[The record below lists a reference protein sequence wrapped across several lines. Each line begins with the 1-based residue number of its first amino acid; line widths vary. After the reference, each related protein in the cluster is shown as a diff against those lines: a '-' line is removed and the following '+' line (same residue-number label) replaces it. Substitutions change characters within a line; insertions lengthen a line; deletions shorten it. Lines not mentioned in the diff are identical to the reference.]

1 LGGGARVSDPF
12 TLDYNK
18 IQSVE
23 VESPN
28 LSDNLF
34 WTERGPIEVH
44 KNPANIR
51 VNWNGRQ
58 VFAPE
63 LPPFP
68 ASRESIALGVNW
80 WNSSSSYA
88 FFTGLIQESPALKT
102 FSEIQPG
109 LLDWTFNSAD
119 TLADLRGIVAQFS
132 RTDGEK
138 ATLVWRRS
146 YPGGRLTL
154 GWMEGGVTVWSADR
168 DDSVKPMTA
177 LRLQITK
184 GIWTGTETSPG
195 WIELE
200 SGGQVLISQQ
210 TTFFARGQVQARA
223 LLSERWL
230 GSALV
235 PASESV
241 VKSKSKSQSNE
252 LPGRL
257 RLRFALPQNGYVGS
271 DPLLSVGTPGAAD
284 SIYLRG
290 LGQGLYVLGID
301 HWSVGS
307 NESTPF
313 NLDPSAVHSLLIELG
328 SLAAAAEFTP
338 DHVRLILNEKVV
350 LEVKVSLFPVK
361 PETISYGLNPHG
373 MSTSAAAFRG
383 SIISVRAH
391 EPLPSNLS
399 P

>member
-1 LGGGARVSDPF
+1 
-12 TLDYNK
+12 
-18 IQSVE
+18 
-23 VESPN
+23 
-28 LSDNLF
+28 
-34 WTERGPIEVH
+34 
-44 KNPANIR
+44 
-51 VNWNGRQ
+51 
-58 VFAPE
+58 
-63 LPPFP
+63 
-68 ASRESIALGVNW
+68 
-80 WNSSSSYA
+80 
-88 FFTGLIQESPALKT
+88 
-102 FSEIQPG
+102 
-109 LLDWTFNSAD
+109 
-119 TLADLRGIVAQFS
+119 
-132 RTDGEK
+132 
-138 ATLVWRRS
+138 
-146 YPGGRLTL
+146 
-154 GWMEGGVTVWSADR
+154 
-168 DDSVKPMTA
+168 
-177 LRLQITK
+177 
-184 GIWTGTETSPG
+184 
-195 WIELE
+195 
-200 SGGQVLISQQ
+200 
-210 TTFFARGQVQARA
+210 
-223 LLSERWL
+223 L